1 MQKVILFD
9 LDGTLIDS
17 TEAILESFSNSFKE
31 YNVSIPRKEDILI
44 QIGYPLFDMFV
55 NLGISR
61 DKAQKFVDS
70 YKESYRRVHT
80 EKTIL
85 LPKAKEAVELAYSN
99 GFKLGVVTTKTGKY
113 SKELLEHFGLM
124 DYFGVLIGS
133 EDVEKHKP
141 NPEPIYK
148 ALNLLNVTSS
158 NKVYMIGDTCMDMIA
173 AKRAGIEGVGVEFN
187 YTPKE
192 ELQKCVNLVKSGV
205 FEAVNNILNN

>member
-99 GFKLGVVTTKTGKY
+99 GFKLGVVTTKTRKY

-133 EDVEKHKP
+133 EDVKKHKP

-158 NKVYMIGDTCMDMIA
+158 NKTYMIGDTCMDMLA
-173 AKRAGIEGVGVEFN
+173 AKRAGIEGIGVEFN